1 MPLHFRSP
9 HRGDTVAVFIHAGA
23 GYHSKQNEYLHL
35 AAVSDAARTA
45 MAVLKNGG
53 AATDAVE
60 IAIRVLEDREITNA
74 GFGSNLTMHGEV
86 ECDATL
92 VDHLGRSGAVGA
104 VPQIKN
110 PIALARVVLQESAKP
125 LALQRVPPNLLV
137 GQGAADFAQAYGMRL
152 VSNDSLVSDC
162 ARDRWIRWKKDLDR
176 ATREERE
183 SVGRNGGKS
192 STQLETN
199 DTPVGST
206 KALSPPPTP
215 ANQPTTPNASV
226 WRPLQPTLS
235 TSPPL
240 PTAQPD
246 HPSVNDAV
254 ERPPS
259 PHCIATD
266 YGNLET
272 HDSDVDNAIDD
283 TLEWLSPP
291 SKRTKT
297 QRSFDG
303 PGHQHA
309 PTTLVNQP
317 RPGPDGDGDIITDT
331 VGAIAIDCFGR
342 IAAGSSSGGIGMKH
356 KGRCGP
362 AALVGIG
369 TAVIPADAQDPDQ
382 MCCASVTSGT
392 GEHMATTMAAAIA
405 CDRIYNSVKKENG
418 HLVTCTE
425 EEAMKS
431 VIEKDFM
438 KHPGVADSHC
448 VGAIGILSVKK
459 SKDGIW
465 FYFGHNTDSFALAS
479 MTGEEKK
486 PISTMSRSRGNGS
499 IAGGGRSIR
508 FKYASRR
515 RDDKPRA

>member
-1 MPLHFRSP
+1 MPLHFRP
-9 HRGDTVAVFIHAGA
+9 HYRGDTVAVFIHAGA

-110 PIALARVVLQESAKP
+110 PIALARLVLEESTKP

-137 GQGAADFAQAYGMRL
+137 GQGAADFAQAYGMPL

-176 ATREERE
+176 VTREEQE
-183 SVGRNGGKS
+183 ALARNRRQP

-199 DTPVGST
+199 DSAPVGSA
-206 KALSPPPTP
+206 KALNRATTP
-215 ANQPTTPNASV
+215 ANLPQPGLV
-226 WRPLQPTLS
+226 
-235 TSPPL
+235 
-240 PTAQPD
+240 
-246 HPSVNDAV
+246 
-254 ERPPS
+254 
-259 PHCIATD
+259 
-266 YGNLET
+266 
-272 HDSDVDNAIDD
+272 VDD
-283 TLEWLSPP
+283 
-291 SKRTKT
+291 
-297 QRSFDG
+297 
-303 PGHQHA
+303 
-309 PTTLVNQP
+309 
-317 RPGPDGDGDIITDT
+317 DGDIITDT
-331 VGAIAIDCFGR
+331 VGAIAIDCLGR

-382 MCCASVTSGT
+382 MCCAGVTSGT

-418 HLVTCTE
+418 HLVACTE

-431 VIEKDFM
+431 VIANDFM
-438 KHPGVADSHC
+438 QHPGVADSHC

-459 SKDGIW
+459 SKHGIW

-486 PISTMSRSRGNGS
+486 PVSTMSRSRGNGS

-508 FKYASRR
+508 SKYTPRR